1 LSIEGDEQYFSTLL
15 FDRKWASV
23 MLFASFMEEC
33 TGNPPTA
40 GAVSAIILG
49 AQVPVAGKLT
59 GRESGAFCK

>member
-1 LSIEGDEQYFSTLL
+1 MGFSDAFRELHG
-15 FDRKWASV
+15 RMYRESPA
-23 MLFASFMEEC
+23 
-33 TGNPPTA
+33 A